1 MSSTE
6 RTREN
11 SSPSFEKSGQNNPE
25 LTDTVTKSSKPEVV
39 IEENAENLGE
49 IDKESEDYDDN
60 NNDKNNDDSLQI
72 RDAFGAGL
80 INKVQGRSSIT
91 QYAR

>member
-1 MSSTE
+1 M
-6 RTREN
+6 
-11 SSPSFEKSGQNNPE
+11 
-25 LTDTVTKSSKPEVV
+25 
-39 IEENAENLGE
+39 GE